1 MFDKKKRTKET
12 ETNEWQQYQNG
23 INYKTRINYYSMVD
37 KHYRFLQ
44 GDQWGNTKSE
54 GLPMPVFNIIK
65 PVLNYKI
72 SQIFDK
78 TTKILYQSGN
88 REGENLKYLVEVA
101 SKLTDYAGELWE
113 SLKMDRYVEDIVL
126 DGAVTGNGFAH
137 FYYDTEEKE
146 LKFEQIDGAD
156 VYPADP
162 NCKTVQEQTYIII
175 SYRLPTHLVK
185 EEAIKAR
192 EDKLNKLDNYEID
205 SIGDD
210 EDREYKAGDSAKIEI
225 EDYGKTTVLLKY
237 WKEDGMV
244 FCRKS
249 TKNCVYVE
257 KASTGMHIYPI
268 AKFDWELNK
277 NSFFGV
283 SDVFQ
288 MIENQNF
295 INTIASMIMTATSY
309 SSFPKMIYNEDYIDE
324 PDTNVGIAI
333 GYHGTDINARDILTY
348 ANPGEISGAAF
359 SMFQQ
364 AIDLTKDLNGA
375 NDSALGSVDPTK
387 TSGRAILA
395 TMQQSQVPLERNRR
409 RYFDFVE
416 DIARIWMD
424 IWYSTGEGKEII
436 AKDEEGKRTV
446 YYISSKAFDELKA
459 KVRIDVGP
467 SERWSAVIAEETLQ
481 NLLISKYITFE
492 MFIELL
498 PDNGVLPKKKLQEL
512 LETEENKQI
521 QEGNENPTVNADEIA
536 NQMLEQNTPDIES
549 LVGNMNPEEVQQYVN
564 NPDALRELIQS
575 QMSNPS

>member
-1 MFDKKKRTKET
+1 MKNNEY
-12 ETNEWQQYQNG
+12 TNEWQQYQNG
-23 INYKTRINYYSMVD
+23 INYKTRIGYFNTID
-37 KHYRFLQ
+37 RNYRFLQ

-54 GLPMPVFNIIK
+54 GLPTPVFNVIK

-78 TTKILYQSGN
+78 TTQILYQCGN
-88 REGENLKYLVEVA
+88 REGDHIMELVQVA

-113 SLKMDRYVEDIVL
+113 TLKMDRNMEEVVL

-137 FYYDTEEKE
+137 FYYDEDEKE

-156 VYPADP
+156 IYPADP
-162 NCKTVQEQTYIII
+162 NCAGIQQLTYIII
-175 SYRLPTHLVK
+175 AYRRPTELVK
-185 EEAIKAR
+185 EEARRAKA
-192 EDKLNKLDNYEID
+192 DGLNKLEDYDID
-205 SIGDD
+205 GIGDD
-210 EDREYKAGDSAKIEI
+210 EETTYKAGDSAKIEI

-237 WKEDGMV
+237 FKKDGKV

-249 TKNCVYVE
+249 TRNCVYVE
-257 KASTGMHIYPI
+257 EAPTNMSIYPI
-268 AKFDWELNK
+268 AKFDWELQK

-283 SDVFQ
+283 SDVTA
-288 MIENQNF
+288 MIDNQNY
-295 INTIASMIMTATSY
+295 INTIASMIMTSTSY
-309 SSFPKMIYNEDYIDE
+309 SSFPKMVYNEDFIDT
-324 PDTNVGIAI
+324 PDTNVGTAIA
-333 GYHGTDINARDILTY
+333 YHGTDISARDILSY
-348 ANPGEISGAAF
+348 ANPGEISAAAF

-416 DIARIWMD
+416 DIARIWME
-424 IWYSTGEGKEII
+424 IWHSRSGEKEIV
-436 AKDEEGKRTV
+436 AKDEEGERHI
-446 YYISSKAFDELKA
+446 YYVSEEAFKKLKV

-481 NLLISKYITFE
+481 NMLMAKYITFD

-498 PDNGVLPKKKLQEL
+498 PDNGVLPKKKLQKLMEQ
-512 LETEENKQI
+512 EKAKQQTPQAEAPEI
-521 QEGNENPTVNADEIA
+521 DVDAVANEMVNA
-536 NQMLEQNTPDIES
+536 NTPDIDS
-549 LVGNMNPEEVQQYVN
+549 LVANMSPEEASQYIQ
-564 NPDALRELIQS
+564 NPDALRELIQG